1 MGRNYSKKSTYRRV
15 SAYFIIYTSIK
26 NSKPFRISKN
36 GNRVDVI
43 KKVEPNVIH
52 INIQRNNVE
61 QNQNRIEQ
69 NDIEIADNSN
79 FAIDN

>member
-15 SAYFIIYTSIK
+15 SVYPILYNSIK
-26 NSKPFRISKN
+26 NSKPFRISKS

-43 KKVEPNVIH
+43 KKVQPNVIH
-52 INIQRNNVE
+52 INIERHNVE

-79 FAIDN
+79 SAIDN